1 MGLDMYLTAK
11 QYLWNHKEEEQHLRK
26 EIAKVL
32 GVTAYDAKSV
42 SFDVMY
48 WRKCNAIHAW
58 FVENVQDGD
67 DDCKEYWVD
76 SAQLDEL
83 VALCNEALANRDADV
98 LEPVEG
104 FFFGSTERDEYYW
117 QSLTETRDRLSELLT
132 NPASVN
138 WDFYYQSSW

>member
-11 QYLWNHKEEEQHLRK
+11 QYLWNHKEEEKPLRTKVAELLGAHGYQAK
-26 EIAKVL
+26 E
-32 GVTAYDAKSV
+32 V
-42 SFDVMY
+42 SFDAMY
-48 WRKCNAIHAW
+48 WRKANSIHNW
-58 FVENVQDGD
+58 FVKNCQEGV

-83 VALCNEALANRDADV
+83 VALCNEALANRDEDI
-98 LEPVEG
+98 LEPTEG
-104 FFFGSTERDEYYW
+104 FFFGSTEKDEYYW